1 MFFIGCVPNLGTCS
15 GNGASVMQVSASA
28 LALDSAQRDGIL
40 ATNAATLHNAPSRR
54 SERGVDVL
62 GSGFGSPHGV
72 GRFKSWTWRVET
84 LAINPKSTSKVTSSA
99 L

>member
-1 MFFIGCVPNLGTCS
+1 MH
-15 GNGASVMQVSASA
+15 VSTSA

-62 GSGFGSPHGV
+62 GSGFGFVHGV
-72 GRFKSWTWRVET
+72 GRFKSWTCSVET
-84 LAINPKSTSKVTSSA
+84 LAISSKSTSKVISSA